1 MEKTNRPHSKEN
13 NMTPLDA
20 ALLLAATIS
29 NFSWLP
35 TLKSMWFDK

>member
-1 MEKTNRPHSKEN
+1 
-13 NMTPLDA
+13 MTSFDA

-35 TLKSMWFDK
+35 TLKAKWFGK